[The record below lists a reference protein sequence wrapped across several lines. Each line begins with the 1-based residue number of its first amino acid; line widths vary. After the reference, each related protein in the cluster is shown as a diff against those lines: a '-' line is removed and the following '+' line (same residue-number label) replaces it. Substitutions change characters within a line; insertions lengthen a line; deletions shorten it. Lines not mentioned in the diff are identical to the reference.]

1 MDNFT
6 LAVIVGDVLM
16 CAAFIAIIILD
27 KPRQTAP
34 TEPVKPAGKRPA

>member
-16 CAAFIAIIILD
+16 CAAFVALMVMD
-27 KPRQTAP
+27 KPRPVGPIEPLKP
-34 TEPVKPAGKRPA
+34 TGKRPA